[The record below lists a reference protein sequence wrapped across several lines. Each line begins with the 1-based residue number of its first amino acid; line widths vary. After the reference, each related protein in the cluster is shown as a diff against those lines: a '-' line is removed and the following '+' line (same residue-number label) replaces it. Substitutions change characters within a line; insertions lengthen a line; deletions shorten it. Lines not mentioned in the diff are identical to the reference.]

1 MLDNVEELE
10 LYFPQKDGTPDVLHL
25 HKDDISFRSQ
35 TQAQSSFVRV
45 SVFASDEEKA
55 ELTEADPLL
64 RMNGFYPDIES
75 SYLNLLEMSEENQSA
90 YPWLYVAGSRWFN
103 SIPDSMHEEVRGKLK
118 EMIGWGKQVFNYH
131 PEWLSNEINTLNRS
145 LGYKYGFTPIVLTE
159 PGNVH
164 ETASIVAKVFDR
176 LILSTSKH

>member
-1 MLDNVEELE
+1 
-10 LYFPQKDGTPDVLHL
+10 
-25 HKDDISFRSQ
+25 
-35 TQAQSSFVRV
+35 
-45 SVFASDEEKA
+45 
-55 ELTEADPLL
+55 
-64 RMNGFYPDIES
+64 
-75 SYLNLLEMSEENQSA
+75 
-90 YPWLYVAGSRWFN
+90 
-103 SIPDSMHEEVRGKLK
+103 MHEEVRGKLK